1 MPPRRLGDV
10 RDDVQVWAGGEGRSV
25 EAVAA
30 PPEGFEFT
38 SRSEGLEF
46 TSLPEESELT
56 SPPEESELTSLPEEL
71 EFTSLPEE

>member
-1 MPPRRLGDV
+1 MPPRRLGVV

-30 PPEGFEFT
+30 PPEG
-38 SRSEGLEF
+38 LEF

-56 SPPEESELTSLPEEL
+56 SLSEG
-71 EFTSLPEE
+71 